1 MSKRICSEI
10 YTGRLS
16 KIYHAAIKYRMSLIG
31 FNGTSHARALYLI
44 NLKKKEIKTESYYFH
59 VKYETGL
66 EKV

>member
-1 MSKRICSEI
+1 
-10 YTGRLS
+10 
-16 KIYHAAIKYRMSLIG
+16 MSLIG

-66 EKV
+66 EKVWII